1 MKLSQLLT
9 GTAVAALCASGAFA
23 QATTDLVSAIDP
35 GADLNPGT
43 SVELV
48 PELDFSSANLS
59 STLEVAIIPDNNNA
73 FDVYANTAA
82 QLTISLDGF
91 EFASNIAGGSFV
103 TNWAA
108 GAGADCAFTVVAG
121 GVAGDTSVTFETAD
135 LSNCDASA
143 DEIGFV
149 LPVTLT
155 GLPATYSFELRQK
168 SNNALIADGEFDVDG
183 NANTPT
189 EIVVASGGFEIAFL
203 ADGNTMTALL
213 ADPTYNTLSNGDVGT
228 VDFNASGDIDLNGNG
243 ADWEDGNQV
252 DGIEVTV
259 TLSDPSGIESVT
271 IDDGANNMTETLVN
285 GVATFTIDGSSDI
298 DIANITN
305 GLDVSI
311 TEDNDDN
318 TLIQNGTVSISVTVD
333 EDAASNLDIADASS
347 ASDETDEIERE
358 GTTTNIFEW
367 VGDSSLSTSNVFR
380 ITGLDDTIPT
390 IRVNVSNSSNDL
402 DGEYEIDTSGK
413 TVSNGELILTSADL
427 TAAAGA
433 FGRADVTLS
442 FEANGVAVRRFMVTN
457 GVVSE
462 NSTDYE
468 TGAGDITG
476 EDGL

>member
-1 MKLSQLLT
+1 
-9 GTAVAALCASGAFA
+9 
-23 QATTDLVSAIDP
+23 
-35 GADLNPGT
+35 
-43 SVELV
+43 
-48 PELDFSSANLS
+48 
-59 STLEVAIIPDNNNA
+59 
-73 FDVYANTAA
+73 
-82 QLTISLDGF
+82 
-91 EFASNIAGGSFV
+91 
-103 TNWAA
+103 
-108 GAGADCAFTVVAG
+108 
-121 GVAGDTSVTFETAD
+121 
-135 LSNCDASA
+135 
-143 DEIGFV
+143 
-149 LPVTLT
+149 
-155 GLPATYSFELRQK
+155 
-168 SNNALIADGEFDVDG
+168 
-183 NANTPT
+183 
-189 EIVVASGGFEIAFL
+189 
-203 ADGNTMTALL
+203 MTALL